1 VNWVFFT
8 LLGAVGQ
15 TARNA
20 MQRGLTPRLGALG
33 ATLVRFLFGFPFALL
48 FLAAVL
54 AWTHA
59 ALPTIN
65 RDFVLW
71 IFLGALTQ
79 IGGTAL
85 MLMTMEQ
92 RSFVVTTAYLKTEP
106 VLVAL
111 MGLAFLGDPL
121 TVAMALAI
129 FVAMA
134 GVALISVKPEALKS
148 EVLAGGMKPALLGLS
163 SAALFAASA
172 IGYRGAILSLHQ
184 ASFVL
189 GATFSLAAGLTL
201 QTLLLL
207 AWLLLFK
214 RNTLKSLVA
223 LWRPSLLAGFSGAAA
238 SQCWFLAFALATAAS
253 VRTLALVEVLFAQG
267 VTHFIFRQKTSLR
280 EAAGIA
286 LLLAGA
292 VLIVWAASDSVAPPR

>member
-1 VNWVFFT
+1 MSYLWVAFT

-20 MQRGLTPRLGALG
+20 MQRELTPSLGPLG

-54 AWTHA
+54 AWMQT
-59 ALPTIN
+59 ALPAIN
-65 RDFVLW
+65 RDFALW
-71 IFLGALTQ
+71 ILLGALTQ

-85 MLMTMEQ
+85 MLMTMEH

-111 MGLAFLGDPL
+111 MGLVFLSDPL
-121 TVAMALAI
+121 TWAMALAI
-129 FVAMA
+129 FTAMA
-134 GVALISVKPEALKS
+134 GVALISIKPEALT
-148 EVLAGGMKPALLGLS
+148 GGVRPALLGLS

-172 IGYRGAILSLHQ
+172 IGYRGAILALHQ
-184 ASFVL
+184 SSFVL
-189 GATFSLAAGLTL
+189 GATFSLAVGLSL

-207 AWLLLFK
+207 AWLLIFNRGILSK
-214 RNTLKSLVA
+214 LMR
-223 LWRPSLLAGFSGAAA
+223 LWRPSLAAGFSGAAA
-238 SQCWFLAFALATAAS
+238 SQCWFLAFALASAAS
-253 VRTLALVEVLFAQG
+253 VRTLALVEILFAQG
-267 VTHFIFRQKTSLR
+267 VTHFLFRQKTSLR
-280 EAAGIA
+280 EACGIA

-292 VLIVWAASDSVAPPR
+292 VLIVWVNPKG

>member
-1 VNWVFFT
+1 MTWVLFT

-33 ATLVRFLFGFPFALL
+33 ATLVRFLFGFPFAVL

-54 AWTHA
+54 WWTGD
-59 ALPTIN
+59 ALPATN
-65 RDFVLW
+65 RDFALW
-71 IFLGALTQ
+71 TLLGALTQ

-111 MGLAFLGDPL
+111 MGLLFLGDPL
-121 TVAMALAI
+121 TLLMALAI
-129 FVAMA
+129 LVAMA
-134 GVALISVKPEALKS
+134 GVALISVKPEALT
-148 EVLAGGMKPALLGLS
+148 GGLKPALLGLS

-172 IGYRGAILSLHQ
+172 IGYRGAILSLHET
-184 ASFVL
+184 SFVL
-189 GATFSLAAGLTL
+189 GASFSLAAGLTV
-201 QTLLLL
+201 QTVLLLSWLILFNRAALKAL
-207 AWLLLFK
+207 A
-214 RNTLKSLVA
+214 A

-267 VTHFIFRQKTSLR
+267 VTHFVFRQKTTFR
-280 EAAGIA
+280 EVAGIV

-292 VLIVWAASDSVAPPR
+292 ILIVWVTPKA

>member
-1 VNWVFFT
+1 
-8 LLGAVGQ
+8 
-15 TARNA
+15 
-20 MQRGLTPRLGALG
+20 
-33 ATLVRFLFGFPFALL
+33 
-48 FLAAVL
+48 
-54 AWTHA
+54 
-59 ALPTIN
+59 
-65 RDFVLW
+65 
-71 IFLGALTQ
+71 
-79 IGGTAL
+79 

-111 MGLAFLGDPL
+111 MGPAFLGDPL
-121 TVAMALAI
+121 TFGMALAI
-129 FVAMA
+129 LVAMA
-134 GVALISVKPEALKS
+134 GVALISVKPQALS
-148 EVLAGGMKPALLGLS
+148 GGVKPALLGLS

-184 ASFVL
+184 AGFVL

-207 AWLLLFK
+207 AWLMLFK
-214 RNTLKSLVA
+214 RDRLKQLAA

-238 SQCWFLAFALATAAS
+238 SQCWFLAFALASAAS

-267 VTHFIFRQKTSLR
+267 ATHFLFRQKTSWR
-280 EAAGIA
+280 EAAGIV

-292 VLIVWAASDSVAPPR
+292 VLIVRVNPKG

>member
-1 VNWVFFT
+1 MNWVFFT
-8 LLGAVGQ
+8 LLGAAGQ
-15 TARNA
+15 TARNV

-54 AWTHA
+54 WWSGA
-59 ALPTIN
+59 ALPAVN
-65 RDFVLW
+65 RDFAQWTL
-71 IFLGALTQ
+71 LGALTQ

-85 MLMTMEQ
+85 MLLTMEQ

-106 VLVAL
+106 VLVAV
-111 MGLAFLGDPL
+111 MGLVFLGDPL
-121 TVAMALAI
+121 TAAMAAAI
-129 FVAMA
+129 LIAMA
-134 GVALISVKPEALKS
+134 GVALISVKPEALT
-148 EVLAGGMKPALLGLS
+148 GGLKPAVLGLS

-172 IGYRGAILSLHQ
+172 IGYRGAILSLHET
-184 ASFVL
+184 SFVL
-189 GATFSLAAGLTL
+189 GATFALAAGLTV
-201 QTLLLL
+201 QTMLLL
-207 AWLLLFK
+207 AWLVLFN
-214 RNTLKSLVA
+214 RTTLKNIAA

-267 VTHFIFRQKTSLR
+267 VTHFVFRQKTTLR
-280 EAAGIA
+280 EIAGIV

-292 VLIVWAASDSVAPPR
+292 ILIVWVSPKG

>member
-1 VNWVFFT
+1 MAFT

-20 MQRGLTPRLGALG
+20 MQRDLTPSLGALG

-48 FLAAVL
+48 FLTLVL
-54 AWTHA
+54 AWA
-59 ALPTIN
+59 EGPLPSIN
-65 RDFVLW
+65 RDFALW
-71 IFLGALTQ
+71 ILLGALTQ
-79 IGGTAL
+79 IAATAL

-92 RSFVVTTAYLKTEP
+92 RSFVVTIAYLKTEP
-106 VLVAL
+106 VLVAF
-111 MGLAFLGDPL
+111 MGLVFLGDPL

-129 FVAMA
+129 LVAMA
-134 GVALISVKPEALKS
+134 GVALISVKPEALT
-148 EVLAGGMKPALLGLS
+148 GGLRPALLGLS

-172 IGYRGAILSLHQ
+172 IGYRGAILALHQ

-189 GATFSLAAGLTL
+189 GATFSLAVGLSL

-207 AWLLLFK
+207 VWLLVFHRGILAALM
-214 RNTLKSLVA
+214 R

-238 SQCWFLAFALATAAS
+238 SQCWFLAFALASAAS
-253 VRTLALVEVLFAQG
+253 VRTLALVEILLAQG
-267 VTHFIFRQKTSLR
+267 VTHFFFRQKTSLR
-280 EAAGIA
+280 EAIGIV

-292 VLIVWAASDSVAPPR
+292 VLIVWVSPKA

>member
-1 VNWVFFT
+1 MTWVLFT
-8 LLGAVGQ
+8 LLGAAGQ

-20 MQRGLTPRLGALG
+20 MQRELTPRLGALG

-48 FLAAVL
+48 FLAVVL
-54 AWTHA
+54 FWTRA
-59 ALPTIN
+59 ALPAIN
-65 RDFVLW
+65 RELALW
-71 IFLGALTQ
+71 TLMGALTQ

-85 MLMTMEQ
+85 MLLTMER
-92 RSFVVTTAYLKTEP
+92 RSFVVTVAYLKTEP

-121 TVAMALAI
+121 TPAMALAI
-129 FVAMA
+129 LVAMS
-134 GVALISVKPEALKS
+134 GVALISVKPEALT
-148 EVLAGGMKPALLGLS
+148 GGAKPALLGLS

-189 GATFSLAAGLTL
+189 GASFSLAAGLTL

-207 AWLLLFK
+207 AWLVMFK
-214 RNTLKSLVA
+214 RDTLKAIVA

-238 SQCWFLAFALATAAS
+238 SQCWFLAFALATAGS

-267 VTHFIFRQKTSLR
+267 VTHFVFRQKTSLR
-280 EAAGIA
+280 EVAGII

-292 VLIVWAASDSVAPPR
+292 VLIVWVNPKT

>member
-54 AWTHA
+54 ALTHA
-59 ALPTIN
+59 ALPAVN

-111 MGLAFLGDPL
+111 MGLVFLGDAL
-121 TVAMALAI
+121 TFAMALAI
-129 FVAMA
+129 LIAMT
-134 GVALISVKPEALKS
+134 GVALISVKAQALT
-148 EVLAGGMKPALLGLS
+148 GGAKPALLGLS

-214 RNTLKSLVA
+214 RGTLKSLIA

-267 VTHFIFRQKTSLR
+267 VTHFVFRQKTSLR

-292 VLIVWAASDSVAPPR
+292 VLIVWAASDSVVPPR

>member
-1 VNWVFFT
+1 MSYLWVVFT

-15 TARNA
+15 TGRNA
-20 MQRGLTPRLGALG
+20 MQRGLTPRLGAVG
-33 ATLVRFLFGFPFALL
+33 ATLVRFLFGFPFAIV

-54 AWTHA
+54 AWSGA
-59 ALPTIN
+59 GLPAVN
-65 RDFVLW
+65 AQFGLW
-71 IFLGALTQ
+71 TLLGALPQ

-111 MGLAFLGDPL
+111 MGLVFLHDPL
-121 TVAMALAI
+121 TPFMALAI
-129 FVAMA
+129 FIAMT
-134 GVALISVKPEALKS
+134 GVALISIRPEALT
-148 EVLAGGMKPALLGLS
+148 GGAKPALLGLS

-201 QTLLLL
+201 QTVLLL
-207 AWLLLFK
+207 AWLLLFQ
-214 RNTLKSLVA
+214 RRTLETLGR
-223 LWRPSLLAGFSGAAA
+223 LWRPSLLAGFAGAAA
-238 SQCWFLAFALATAAS
+238 SQFWFLAFALATAAS

-267 VTHFIFRQKTSLR
+267 VTRFVFKQKTTAR
-280 EAAGIA
+280 EACGII
-286 LLLAGA
+286 LLLTGA
-292 VLIVWAASDSVAPPR
+292 VLIVAMQP

>member
-1 VNWVFFT
+1 VSYLWVAFT

-20 MQRGLTPRLGALG
+20 MQRGLTPRLGPLG

-48 FLAAVL
+48 FLAVVL
-54 AWTHA
+54 GWSGTG
-59 ALPTIN
+59 LPAID
-65 RDFVLW
+65 RDFALW
-71 IFLGALTQ
+71 ILLGALTQ
-79 IGGTAL
+79 IGATAL
-85 MLMTMEQ
+85 MLMTMEK
-92 RSFVVTTAYLKTEP
+92 RSFVVTIAYLKTEP

-111 MGLAFLGDPL
+111 MGLMFLGDPL
-121 TVAMALAI
+121 TAAMALAI
-129 FVAMA
+129 GVAMA
-134 GVALISVKPEALKS
+134 GVALISVKPEALT
-148 EVLAGGMKPALLGLS
+148 GGMRPALLGLS

-207 AWLLLFK
+207 AWLLVFNRGILA
-214 RNTLKSLVA
+214 TLMR
-223 LWRPSLLAGFSGAAA
+223 LWRPSVAAGFSGAAA
-238 SQCWFLAFALATAAS
+238 SQFWFLAFALASAAS
-253 VRTLALVEVLFAQG
+253 VRTLALVEILFAQG
-267 VTHFIFRQKTSLR
+267 VTHFLFRQKTSLR
-280 EAAGIA
+280 EASGIV

-292 VLIVWAASDSVAPPR
+292 VLIVWVSPKT

>member
-1 VNWVFFT
+1 MSYLWVVFT

-15 TARNA
+15 TARNT

-54 AWTHA
+54 AWRGGP
-59 ALPTIN
+59 LPAITTG
-65 RDFVLW
+65 FALW
-71 IFLGALTQ
+71 ILLGALTQ

-85 MLMTMEQ
+85 MLMTMER

-111 MGLAFLGDPL
+111 MGLTLLGDPL
-121 TVAMALAI
+121 TAAMALAI
-129 FVAMA
+129 VLAMA
-134 GVALISVKPEALKS
+134 GVALISIKPQALT
-148 EVLAGGMKPALLGLS
+148 GGLTPALLGLS

-184 ASFVL
+184 TSFVL

-201 QTLLLL
+201 QTVLLL
-207 AWLLLFK
+207 AWLLLFQ
-214 RNTLKSLVA
+214 RGTLKALAA
-223 LWRPSLLAGFSGAAA
+223 LWKPSLLAGFAGAAA
-238 SQCWFLAFALATAAS
+238 SQFWFLAFALATAAS
-253 VRTLALVEVLFAQG
+253 VRTLALVEVLFAQV
-267 VTHFIFRQKTSLR
+267 VTRFIFRQKTTWR
-280 EAAGIA
+280 EACGIV

-292 VLIVWAASDSVAPPR
+292 VLIVWVNPKG

>member
-1 VNWVFFT
+1 VNALWIVFT

-20 MQRGLTPRLGALG
+20 MQRELTPSLGALG

-59 ALPTIN
+59 ALPALN
-65 RDFVLW
+65 RDFMLW
-71 IFLGALTQ
+71 ISLGAVTQ

-92 RSFVVTTAYLKTEP
+92 RSFVVTIAYLKTEP

-121 TVAMALAI
+121 TATMGLAI
-129 FVAMA
+129 TIALT
-134 GVALISVKPEALKS
+134 GVALISVQPEALT
-148 EVLAGGMKPALLGLS
+148 GGGFSILRGPALLGLS

-172 IGYRGAILSLHQ
+172 IGYRGAILSLHLPGY
-184 ASFVL
+184 VL
-189 GATFSLAAGLTL
+189 GATFSLMVGLTL
-201 QTLLLL
+201 QTALLLGWLLL
-207 AWLLLFK
+207 A
-214 RNTLKSLVA
+214 RRDTLA
-223 LWRPSLLAGFSGAAA
+223 AIARLWRPSLRAGFAGAAA
-238 SQCWFLAFALATAAS
+238 SQFWFLAFALASAAS

-267 VTHFIFRQKTSLR
+267 VTRFIFRQKTSQR
-280 EAAGIA
+280 EAIGIA

-292 VLIVWAASDSVAPPR
+292 VLVVWANAKA

>member
-1 VNWVFFT
+1 
-8 LLGAVGQ
+8 
-15 TARNA
+15 
-20 MQRGLTPRLGALG
+20 
-33 ATLVRFLFGFPFALL
+33 VRFLFGFPFALL

-54 AWTHA
+54 AWTQA
-59 ALPTIN
+59 APPAITNGFL
-65 RDFVLW
+65 LW
-71 IFLGALTQ
+71 ILLGALTQ

-121 TVAMALAI
+121 TAAMALAI
-129 FVAMA
+129 LLAMT
-134 GVALISVKPEALKS
+134 GVALISVKPEALT
-148 EVLAGGMKPALLGLS
+148 GGLRPALLGLS

-172 IGYRGAILSLHQ
+172 IGYRGAILALHQ
-184 ASFVL
+184 PSFVL
-189 GATFSLAAGLTL
+189 GATFSLAVGLSL

-207 AWLLLFK
+207 AWLVVFNRGILAALL
-214 RNTLKSLVA
+214 R

-238 SQCWFLAFALATAAS
+238 SQFWFLAFALATAAS
-253 VRTLALVEVLFAQG
+253 VRTLALVEILFAQG
-267 VTHFIFRQKTSLR
+267 VTHFLFRQKTSLR
-280 EAAGIA
+280 EAAGIT

-292 VLIVWAASDSVAPPR
+292 AMIVLVSPKA

>member
-1 VNWVFFT
+1 MTNYLWVLFT
-8 LLGAVGQ
+8 IVAAMGQ

-20 MQRGLTPRLGALG
+20 MQRELTPRLGALG
-33 ATLVRFLFGFPFALL
+33 ATLVRFLFGFPFALV
-48 FLAAVL
+48 FLTAAL

-59 ALPTIN
+59 DLPALTI
-65 RDFVLW
+65 DFALW
-71 IFLGALTQ
+71 TLLGAATQ

-92 RSFVVTTAYLKTEP
+92 RSFVVTVAYLKTEP

-111 MGLAFLGDPL
+111 MGLLFLGDPL
-121 TVAMALAI
+121 TLAMALAI
-129 FVAMA
+129 LVAMA
-134 GVALISVKPEALKS
+134 GVALISVKPETLT
-148 EVLAGGMKPALLGLS
+148 GGSFSNWRGPALLGLS

-184 ASFVL
+184 PSFVL
-189 GATFSLAAGLTL
+189 AATFSLAAGLTL

-207 AWLLLFK
+207 AWLLVFK
-214 RNTLKSLVA
+214 RGTLKAIAA
-223 LWRPSLLAGFSGAAA
+223 LWKPSLAAGFAGAAA
-238 SQCWFLAFALATAAS
+238 SEFWFLAFALATAAS

-267 VTHFIFRQKTSLR
+267 VSRFIFRQKTTMR
-280 EAAGIA
+280 EAAGIG

-292 VLIVWAASDSVAPPR
+292 ALIVWVNPS

>member
-1 VNWVFFT
+1 VNWVIFT

-20 MQRGLTPRLGALG
+20 MQRDLTPRLGAVG

-48 FLAAVL
+48 FLAVVL
-54 AWTHA
+54 TVTRD
-59 ALPTIN
+59 ALPVMTGA
-65 RDFVLW
+65 FAAWLL
-71 IFLGALTQ
+71 LGALTQ

-121 TVAMALAI
+121 TAAMALAI
-129 FVAMA
+129 TVAMA
-134 GVALISVKPEALKS
+134 GVALISIKPQALT
-148 EVLAGGMKPALLGLS
+148 GGFTPALLGLS

-172 IGYRGAILSLHQ
+172 IGYRGAILALHE
-184 ASFVL
+184 SSYVL

-201 QTLLLL
+201 QTVLLL

-214 RNTLKSLVA
+214 RGTLKALAA
-223 LWRPSLLAGFSGAAA
+223 LWKPSLLAGFAGAAA

-267 VTHFIFRQKTSLR
+267 VTRFVFRQKTTLR
-280 EAAGIA
+280 EACGIA

-292 VLIVWAASDSVAPPR
+292 ILIVWVSPKG

>member
-1 VNWVFFT
+1 MHFLWVVFT
-8 LLGAVGQ
+8 LFGATGQ
-15 TARNA
+15 VARNA

-48 FLAAVL
+48 FLAMVL
-54 AWTHA
+54 AWSHA
-59 ALPTIN
+59 SLPVVN
-65 RDFVLW
+65 RDFLLW
-71 IFLGALTQ
+71 TLLGALTQ
-79 IGGTAL
+79 IFATAL

-92 RSFVVTTAYLKTEP
+92 RSFVVTIAYLKTEP

-111 MGLAFLGDPL
+111 MGLLFLSDPL
-121 TVAMALAI
+121 TPAMALAI
-129 FVAMA
+129 LTAMA
-134 GVALISVKPEALKS
+134 GVALISVKPEALT
-148 EVLAGGMKPALLGLS
+148 GGVKPALLGLS

-184 ASFVL
+184 TGFVL
-189 GATFSLAAGLTL
+189 GATFSLAAGLSL

-214 RNTLKSLVA
+214 RETLAALVR
-223 LWRPSLLAGFSGAAA
+223 LWRPSLLAGFAGAAA
-238 SQCWFLAFALATAAS
+238 SQFWFLAFALATAAS

-267 VTHFIFRQKTSLR
+267 VTRFVFRQKTSWR
-280 EAAGIA
+280 EAAGIG

-292 VLIVWAASDSVAPPR
+292 VLIVWVNPRG

>member
-1 VNWVFFT
+1 VNSLWIVFT

-20 MQRGLTPRLGALG
+20 MQRQLTPSLGALG

-48 FLAAVL
+48 FLAAVQ
-54 AWTHA
+54 AWTQA
-59 ALPTIN
+59 SLPALN

-79 IGGTAL
+79 IGATAL

-92 RSFVVTTAYLKTEP
+92 RSFVVTVAYLKTEP

-111 MGLAFLGDPL
+111 LGLAFLGDPL
-121 TVAMALAI
+121 TAAMALAI
-129 FVAMA
+129 FVALA
-134 GVALISVKPEALKS
+134 GVALISVKPEALT
-148 EVLAGGMKPALLGLS
+148 GGIKPALFGLS

-201 QTLLLL
+201 QTVLLLGWLLL
-207 AWLLLFK
+207 A
-214 RNTLKSLVA
+214 RRQTLA
-223 LWRPSLLAGFSGAAA
+223 AITGLWRPSLLAGFAGAAA
-238 SQCWFLAFALATAAS
+238 SQCWFLAFALASAAS

-267 VTHFIFRQKTSLR
+267 VTRFVFRQKTTAR
-280 EAAGIA
+280 EACGIA

-292 VLIVWAASDSVAPPR
+292 VLIVWANP

>member
-1 VNWVFFT
+1 MNWVLFT
-8 LLGAVGQ
+8 LLGAAGQ

-48 FLAAVL
+48 FLAVVL
-54 AWTHA
+54 GWSGAP
-59 ALPTIN
+59 LPAIN
-65 RDFVLW
+65 RDFALW
-71 IFLGALTQ
+71 TLLGALTQ

-111 MGLAFLGDPL
+111 MGLLFLGDPL
-121 TVAMALAI
+121 TAAMAAAI
-129 FVAMA
+129 MIAMA
-134 GVALISVKPEALKS
+134 GVALISVKPEALT
-148 EVLAGGMKPALLGLS
+148 GGLKPALLGLS
-163 SAALFAASA
+163 SAALFASSA
-172 IGYRGAILSLHQ
+172 TGYRGAILSLHQ
-184 ASFVL
+184 TSFVL
-189 GATFSLAAGLTL
+189 GASFSLAAGLTV

-207 AWLLLFK
+207 AWLILFN
-214 RNTLKSLVA
+214 RATLKAILA

-267 VTHFIFRQKTSLR
+267 VTHFLFRQKTTFR
-280 EAAGIA
+280 EVAGIA

-292 VLIVWAASDSVAPPR
+292 ILIVWLSPKA

>member
-1 VNWVFFT
+1 MTWVLFT
-8 LLGAVGQ
+8 LLGAAGQ

-20 MQRGLTPRLGALG
+20 MQRELTPKLGALG

-54 AWTHA
+54 PWTRA
-59 ALPTIN
+59 GLPAIN
-65 RDFVLW
+65 REFALW
-71 IFLGALTQ
+71 TLMGALTQ

-85 MLMTMEQ
+85 MLLTMER
-92 RSFVVTTAYLKTEP
+92 RSFVVTVAYLKTEP

-111 MGLAFLGDPL
+111 MGLVFLRDPL
-121 TVAMALAI
+121 PPAMALAI
-129 FVAMA
+129 LVAMS
-134 GVALISVKPEALKS
+134 GVALISVKPEALT
-148 EVLAGGMKPALLGLS
+148 GGSRPALLGLS

-184 ASFVL
+184 ASFEM

-207 AWLLLFK
+207 AWLVVFK
-214 RNTLKSLVA
+214 RDTLKAIVA
-223 LWRPSLLAGFSGAAA
+223 LWRPGLLAGFSGAAA

-253 VRTLALVEVLFAQG
+253 VRTLALAEVLFAQG
-267 VTHFIFRQKTSLR
+267 VTHFVFRQKTSAR
-280 EAAGIA
+280 EVAGII

-292 VLIVWAASDSVAPPR
+292 ILIVWVNPKA